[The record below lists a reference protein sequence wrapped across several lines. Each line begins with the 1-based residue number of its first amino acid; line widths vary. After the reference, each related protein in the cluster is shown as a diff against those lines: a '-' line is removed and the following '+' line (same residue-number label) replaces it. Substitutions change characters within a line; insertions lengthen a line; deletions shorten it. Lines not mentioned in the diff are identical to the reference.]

1 MSRYANLTMSIAFQG
16 DGRRGSVTRVPVTIS
31 SLGTT
36 GAPAALNTSS
46 ITELS
51 YLQLQPGD
59 VNVTLPAA
67 FTGAYQYYYMVISPP
82 TSSTNAKLLKGN
94 TGDTGVSLVPNLPLV
109 WALGPNVQSFYIK
122 SQTSEQVE
130 CWIL

>member
-1 MSRYANLTMSIAFQG
+1 MSRFANLTLRIEMVG
-16 DGRRGSVTRVPVTIS
+16 DGRRGSITRVPVTIS

-36 GAPAALNTSS
+36 GAPAALNTNS

-59 VNVTLPAA
+59 VTVNLPAA
-67 FTGAYQYYYMVISPP
+67 FTGAYQYFYFVMSPP
-82 TSSTNAKLLKGN
+82 TSSTNGKLLKGN
-94 TGDTGVSLVPNLPLV
+94 AADTGVSLVPNLPLV
-109 WALGPNVQSFYIK
+109 WALGPNVTSFIIS

-130 CWIL
+130 CWVL